1 MSVMTQWTTFRR
13 GGACAA
19 LRGLALAGLMALSAC
34 GKPAAQSD
42 AKPAGGAPAV
52 GGAPATGGEQAAG
65 GETGGGGAPA
75 ARKGTAPTAETLPGR
90 VPVYAGTYTATL
102 PAADAA
108 GRTVTLLLKADLTA
122 TLSFA
127 FEGRGEPTV
136 ETGRWNFHGEELT
149 LELDA
154 QDDSG
159 PPMPLIWRVA
169 GDRLVPKAWSHA
181 HFGETGLPME
191 KQR

>member
-1 MSVMTQWTTFRR
+1 MTPLWTHSRA
-13 GGACAA
+13 GARAA
-19 LRGLALAGLMALSAC
+19 LRGLALAGLVALSAC
-34 GKPAAQSD
+34 GKPAAKSD
-42 AKPAGGAPAV
+42 AKPEGGAPAV
-52 GGAPATGGEQAAG
+52 GGEQAAG
-65 GETGGGGAPA
+65 GEIAGGGAPA
-75 ARKGTAPTAETLPGR
+75 ARKGAAPTAETQPGR

-108 GRTVTLLLKADLTA
+108 GRTVTLRLKADLTA
-122 TLSFA
+122 TLTFA

-136 ETGRWNFHGEELT
+136 ETGRWNFHGDELT

-169 GDRLVPKAWSHA
+169 DDRLVPKAWSHA
-181 HFGETGLPME
+181 HFGEVGLPME